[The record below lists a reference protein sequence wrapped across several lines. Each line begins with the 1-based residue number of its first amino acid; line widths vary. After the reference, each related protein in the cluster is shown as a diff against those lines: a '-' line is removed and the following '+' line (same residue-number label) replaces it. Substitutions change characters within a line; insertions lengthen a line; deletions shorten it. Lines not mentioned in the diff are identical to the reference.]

1 MTLKTFSISALLV
14 SLMFLSLFGCGSD
27 EDVTSK
33 APKSEHDFSKADLV
47 GSWSVV
53 SINDGSPLGF
63 IHAYETAEVD
73 PDKDDTV
80 ISTGNPDVS
89 DESDAHAIDIDTF
102 HFDFA
107 TDDLWTLN
115 ARFETTL
122 MLTVEDEQPPSPGEG
137 EGEEAVSNG
146 GYMLSGKVEIIG
158 TWSGTYS
165 ILEGSV
171 LSLIRKEKDLKIT
184 PINEGAFE
192 KDLSHKEVA
201 VRNGLHKKF
210 REHILT
216 PFSKTHITL
225 EEKTLNLASTG
236 SARSKM
242 VLEKQ

>member
-1 MTLKTFSISALLV
+1 MTLKTFSIPALLV

-27 EDVTSK
+27 EDVPNK
-33 APKSEHDFSKADLV
+33 APKSEHDFLKADLV

-53 SINDGSPLGF
+53 SIDDSSPLGF

-73 PDKDDTV
+73 MDTDDTV
-80 ISTGNPDVS
+80 ISTVNPDVS
-89 DESDAHAIDIDTF
+89 DESDAHEIDIDTF

-107 TDDLWTLN
+107 ADDLWTLN
-115 ARFETTL
+115 VRFETTL
-122 MLTVEDEQPPSPGEG
+122 QLMVEDEQPTFAGEG
-137 EGEEAVSNG
+137 EGAVSNG
-146 GYMLSGKVEIIG
+146 GYMLSDKVEIIG
-158 TWSGTYS
+158 AWSGTYS
-165 ILEGSV
+165 ILEGPV

-184 PINEGAFE
+184 PLNEGAFE
-192 KDLSHKEVA
+192 KELRNQEVA
-201 VRNGLHKKF
+201 VWNRLHKKF
-210 REHILT
+210 REHLLT

>member
-14 SLMFLSLFGCGSD
+14 SSMFLSLFGCGSD

-53 SINDGSPLGF
+53 SIDDGSPLEF

-73 PDKDDTV
+73 LDKDDTV
-80 ISTGNPDVS
+80 ISTVNPDVS

-137 EGEEAVSNG
+137 EGAVSNG

-192 KDLSHKEVA
+192 KELRNQEVA

-210 REHILT
+210 REQILT